1 MLTLTTNEKETIAK
15 MQELL
20 DMPGEKAKEL
30 LESNQYP
37 IDSEVESITLE
48 FEKYIVELRVC
59 SGDMISPAFWG
70 EGFLCDINGEE
81 ISYLDI
87 DSFEEFSLFDE
98 KDKEI
103 EFLLVEDGYE
113 IKK

>member
-1 MLTLTTNEKETIAK
+1 MLTLSTNEKEMIAK
-15 MQELL
+15 MQQLL
-20 DMPGEKAKEL
+20 DMPGEQAKEL
-30 LESNQYP
+30 LEKNEYS
-37 IDSEVESITLE
+37 IDSEIESITLE
-48 FEKYIVELRVC
+48 FEKYIIELRVC

-81 ISYLDI
+81 ISFSDI

-98 KDKEI
+98 KDNEI
-103 EFLLVEDGYE
+103 CFLLLEDGFE